1 MKTINVLAVND
12 PAVNA
17 YVDTSKGFLKR
28 IENKLGINIDF
39 EIVPFDL
46 YYDILMEAFDNDK
59 VDIVMVA
66 GHLWLPAFVANNY
79 LSALY
84 NREESKVDK
93 DILKSIREEM
103 YYENKQ
109 YLMPSF
115 CDGHLLTYRK
125 SKLDSSIASRVS
137 LNKIIEQI
145 KNSNEINDNDTYP
158 IVLKAHPS
166 EIFLDLLPYL
176 RAAGCE
182 PFSDLGE
189 PQFNNNMALEG
200 IKNYLEMIKYAPKDT
215 LLFDNDR
222 VREAIQNRD
231 SIFAVTWGGQMGAV
245 MDERC
250 KDKNDIGFAILD
262 ESWNV
267 TWSFGINNNSNSKEL
282 ALKVMEELTSKDI
295 DIEVGRICGNPT
307 RYSSF
312 KEDENKYPWYSLA
325 KEMIESSKPLPSFPL
340 LSDFIGVF
348 SKYMV
353 EIVNERIEIVD
364 ALKEATNEMN
374 RLKNKMNRLK
384 NSKIRGELI

>member
-12 PAVNA
+12 PAVNV

-39 EIVPFDL
+39 EIVPFDS
-46 YYDILMEAFDNDK
+46 YYDTLMESFDNDK
-59 VDIVMVA
+59 IDIVMVA
-66 GHLWLPAFVANNY
+66 GHLWLPAFVQNNY

-84 NREESKVDK
+84 TREESKVDK

-103 YYENKQ
+103 YYEDKQ

-125 SKLDSSIASRVS
+125 SYLDRSIASKVS
-137 LNKIIEQI
+137 LNKIIEHI
-145 KNSNEINDNDTYP
+145 KNLNRNNDIYP
-158 IVLKAHPS
+158 IVLKSHPT
-166 EIFLDLLPYL
+166 EIFLDVLPYL

-182 PFSDLGE
+182 PFTDLGK
-189 PQFNNNMALEG
+189 PQFNNDMAVEG

-222 VREAIQNRD
+222 VREAIQNRE

-245 MDERC
+245 MDEEC
-250 KDKNDIGFAILD
+250 KDRDDVGFAILD

-282 ALKVMEELTSKDI
+282 ALKVMEELTAKDI

-312 KEDENKYPWYSLA
+312 TEDDNKYPWYSLA

-340 LSDFIGVF
+340 LSDFIGIF
-348 SKYMV
+348 SKFMT
-353 EIVNERIEIVD
+353 EIANGRMEIMD
-364 ALKEATNEMN
+364 ALNEATDEMN
-374 RLKNKMNRLK
+374 RLQ
-384 NSKIRGELI
+384 NSGSGGN

>member
-12 PAVNA
+12 PAVSA

-28 IENKLGINIDF
+28 IENKLGVNIDF
-39 EIVPFDL
+39 KIVPFDS
-46 YYDILMEAFDNDK
+46 YYDTLMEAFDNDK

-66 GHLWLPAFVANNY
+66 GHLWLPAFVENNY

-84 NREESKVDK
+84 TREESKVDK

-103 YYENKQ
+103 YYEDKQ

-125 SKLDSSIASRVS
+125 SKLDSSIASKVS
-137 LNKIIEQI
+137 LNKIINHI
-145 KNSNEINDNDTYP
+145 KSLNENQCNDTYP

-166 EIFLDLLPYL
+166 EIFLDVLPYL
-176 RAAGCE
+176 RSAGCE
-182 PFSDLGE
+182 PFNSLGK
-189 PQFNNNMALEG
+189 PQFNNDMAVEG

-222 VREAIQNRD
+222 VREAIQNKD
-231 SIFAVTWGGQMGAV
+231 SIFAVTWGGQMSAV

-250 KDKNDIGFAILD
+250 KDKDDVGFAILD

-282 ALKVMEELTSKDI
+282 ALKVMEELAAKDI

-312 KEDENKYPWYSLA
+312 KEDDNKYPWYSLA

-348 SKYMV
+348 SNSMV
-353 EIVNERIEIVD
+353 EIVNGRIEIMD
-364 ALKEATNEMN
+364 ALKEATDEMN
-374 RLKNKMNRLK
+374 RLQNSGLK
-384 NSKIRGELI
+384 GELN